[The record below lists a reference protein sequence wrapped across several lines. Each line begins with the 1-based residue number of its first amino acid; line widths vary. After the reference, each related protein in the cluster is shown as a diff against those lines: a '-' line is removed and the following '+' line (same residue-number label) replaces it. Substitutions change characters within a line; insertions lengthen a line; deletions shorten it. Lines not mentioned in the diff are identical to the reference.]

1 MKDNNNSKFIFLYIK
16 YESAFKSIKIEK
28 SLFNDYNNIYKD
40 LSNFICKQNN
50 LELKDLNPVEIHINH
65 PKLND
70 IIINNKEEWDLL
82 YECNII
88 NECIT
93 VNKNKKILYIDYKI
107 INNKENN
114 DENNNNY
121 ENKIINLMN
130 KIPQNIYYNLL
141 IKFFIIHK
149 EIADKFKLFFFEEL
163 IKSKLGKEINNIK
176 ESLNNIL
183 NKNNYL
189 LKTIDFLNIFKTNI
203 NQMNLILKS
212 KNSLNSIKSIIDDEE
227 DDEITLHKSDINLNN
242 NNLKRITSLGDSLIE
257 NEKLF
262 LSENILNIDRS
273 KYLDENNYFKKYSQQ
288 DYDDEIQI
296 LKENLIS
303 NVGND
308 NIKQ

>member
-1 MKDNNNSKFIFLYIK
+1 M
-16 YESAFKSIKIEK
+16 
-28 SLFNDYNNIYKD
+28 
-40 LSNFICKQNN
+40 Q
-50 LELKDLNPVEIHINH
+50 
-65 PKLND
+65 
-70 IIINNKEEWDLL
+70 
-82 YECNII
+82 
-88 NECIT
+88 
-93 VNKNKKILYIDYKI
+93 
-107 INNKENN
+107 
-114 DENNNNY
+114 
-121 ENKIINLMN
+121 INLN
-130 KIPQNIYYNLL
+130 Y
-141 IKFFIIHK
+141 
-149 EIADKFKLFFFEEL
+149 FFFEEI
-163 IKSKLGKEINNIK
+163 IKSKLEKEINNIK

-189 LKTIDFLNIFKTNI
+189 LKTIDFLNIFNI